1 MRTTWSFRLK
11 IKQCVAPNSHWDCKI
26 AATHWFI
33 FSLSLNGAHV
43 LSGSKHWMSWAT
55 IILLY
60 TGVFTPVHL
69 NIIFLWVLQ
78 SKCKTSNLDVQYWKL
93 NLLKRGS
100 VTRMWP
106 SPTPSVGR
114 ACWSV
119 WACWA
124 NTPVSTLWLYDYWSN
139 HMPSSLLCPLP
150 STLNAHQISCP
161 ISKQIICV
169 IFHQDEL

>member
-1 MRTTWSFRLK
+1 MSLQ
-11 IKQCVAPNSHWDCKI
+11 IHIGI
-26 AATHWFI
+26 AKLQRHI

-106 SPTPSVGR
+106 SSTPSVGR

-124 NTPVSTLWLYDYWSN
+124 HCDYMTIGQTTC
-139 HMPSSLLCPLP
+139 HHHCFAHCLP
-150 STLNAHQISCP
+150 H
-161 ISKQIICV
+161 
-169 IFHQDEL
+169 